1 MKKNTLFVL
10 IPPPLPERE
19 HLCATLAPYTPAA
32 VASSTKAEG
41 GDGNCNNGDDVRLL
55 TTRIPLQ
62 PPLSAA
68 QAEKWTKELWPV
80 TFNPAA
86 PRGMVAPPPQLL
98 RHVMQSIAGSSSGPG
113 PGYYISL
120 ARKVAREAEESGRG
134 RGVGCVVV
142 DATGSSSKPVIVAV
156 AGDARYAY
164 PCPVQQDTEE
174 ESSPQRPN
182 IREQEKRGPESH
194 ATMRAIEMVASQ
206 LRAASSSEHEQ
217 SSAGKPPTLTP
228 PLTPLESEYYNTSHR
243 SAGDADAAS
252 VPGYLCTNLDLYLTH
267 EPCLSCSMGIL
278 LSRFR
283 AVVFARKGRL
293 SSGGLASE
301 EVPNNSSSREKQDS
315 APDAHA
321 QTPQEAG
328 DEEKMSNQRQRNYY
342 GLHWRKELNWRAL
355 CFEFVED
362 DETGN
367 IDDNDH
373 DSGGQ
378 NDDDVFNA

>member
-1 MKKNTLFVL
+1 
-10 IPPPLPERE
+10 
-19 HLCATLAPYTPAA
+19 
-32 VASSTKAEG
+32 
-41 GDGNCNNGDDVRLL
+41 
-55 TTRIPLQ
+55 
-62 PPLSAA
+62 
-68 QAEKWTKELWPV
+68 
-80 TFNPAA
+80 
-86 PRGMVAPPPQLL
+86 
-98 RHVMQSIAGSSSGPG
+98 
-113 PGYYISL
+113 
-120 ARKVAREAEESGRG
+120 
-134 RGVGCVVV
+134 
-142 DATGSSSKPVIVAV
+142 
-156 AGDARYAY
+156 
-164 PCPVQQDTEE
+164 
-174 ESSPQRPN
+174 
-182 IREQEKRGPESH
+182 
-194 ATMRAIEMVASQ
+194 
-206 LRAASSSEHEQ
+206 
-217 SSAGKPPTLTP
+217 
-228 PLTPLESEYYNTSHR
+228 
-243 SAGDADAAS
+243 
-252 VPGYLCTNLDLYLTH
+252 
-267 EPCLSCSMGIL
+267 MGIL